1 MKTFTNLPGYL
12 RIFFGFFRVLT
23 VIFAFFWLLAL
34 TFGTWI
40 QARFVDEPKLMVT
53 LGEISLQAAPGAL
66 ALTSRT
72 APPGSVVLDGLR
84 GKLQLN
90 VLSRDP
96 ALVSAARWSII
107 PAMLAGLVFS
117 WMLFGALRHIC
128 ANIERGEV
136 FSEKNLRLVRS
147 IGVLLIA
154 YTLVGGVIAVWASQV
169 MGGYLSGH
177 VALTGLGEALR
188 FPAGAGALHFTLPP
202 RSFSYAGGFVT
213 GCLVLVISEAF
224 RQGLVLKTESDLTV

>member
-1 MKTFTNLPGYL
+1 MKIFTNLPGYL
-12 RIFFGFFRVLT
+12 RVLFSFFRGLT
-23 VIFAFFWLLAL
+23 LLLAAFWLLTL
-34 TFGTWI
+34 MFGSWI
-40 QARFVDEPKLMVT
+40 QARFAGEPKLLVT
-53 LGEISLQAAPGAL
+53 LGEVSLQAAPGAL
-66 ALTSRT
+66 ALTSPT
-72 APPGSVVLDGLR
+72 APPGSVVLGGLR
-84 GKLQLN
+84 GQLRLDLFSHDAAM
-90 VLSRDP
+90 V
-96 ALVSAARWSII
+96 AAARWAIL
-107 PAMLAGLVFS
+107 PAMLAGVVFA

-154 YTLVGGVIAVWASQV
+154 YTLVGGVIAVWTSQV

-188 FPAGAGALHFTLPP
+188 LPAQAGALHFTLPP
-202 RSFSYAGGFVT
+202 GSFSYAGGFVT